1 LIEKFLWAVF
11 LAQKPATQN
20 FLSTQKG
27 KHMMDATY
35 PENIQRAVTF
45 FRQADLERLLYKLR
59 EKYIEIGT
67 IGGQIQFKDSTAY
80 ERREIASFLQKPPY
94 RDTTIRIKLSDIDN
108 VLRQSSFQCTLPE
121 LLAAFYPGQPLITR
135 PQQRA
140 ARTSHQEQFQQ
151 ALQAITAA
159 QPDAS
164 RSQQWLQHGPHG
176 QDWLF
181 ARYKNAST
189 DEQEQQLA
197 TIRHV
202 AALLNQLPGPASP
215 ERLALFAQ
223 RTSGDPHNLDPGRP
237 AGRLLLQALSDLA
250 RTNIPLPG
258 QGRVQELHLYQNA
271 GLLVDTI
278 SSNVAVF
285 HLSSATNLDGSPD
298 PFITAAGPRILL
310 LPLCQLLQW
319 QALAPATPDIYVIEN
334 PQVFEEVI
342 ASLQANHNTSS
353 TLPTLVCTSG
363 WPSVASLTL
372 LDLLLTAS
380 PANLLHY
387 SGDFDLK
394 GLQIAAYLI
403 ERYPQR
409 CHPWHIDPPAYTHAM
424 QADGIAAQERDLQML
439 DALPAIFAPL
449 VEVMQE
455 QRKWAYQE
463 GIVQLLVEDVQ
474 G

>member
-1 LIEKFLWAVF
+1 MYFIYF
-11 LAQKPATQN
+11 QQN
-20 FLSTQKG
+20 NTTIIIIHERRRRVRKN
-27 KHMMDATY
+27 MTNTPY

-45 FRQADLERLLYKLR
+45 FRQADLERLLHKLR

-67 IGGQIQFKDSTAY
+67 VGGQIQLKDSTVR
-80 ERREIASFLQKPPY
+80 ERREIASFLQKSPY
-94 RDTTIRIKLSDIDN
+94 RDPTIRIKLSDVDN
-108 VLRQSSFQCTLPE
+108 ALQQSSFKCTLPE
-121 LLAAFYPGQPLITR
+121 LLTAFYPNQPLITR

-159 QPDAS
+159 QPDTS
-164 RSQQWLQHGPHG
+164 RSRQWLQHGQHG

-223 RTSGDPHNLDPGRP
+223 RTSGDPHNLDPERP

-250 RTNIPLPG
+250 GANIPPTG

-285 HLSSATNLDGSPD
+285 HLSAATNLDGSPD
-298 PFITAAGPRILL
+298 PFITTAGARILL

-319 QALAPATPDIYVIEN
+319 QTLSPATSDIYVIEN

-342 ASLQANHNTSS
+342 ANLQTNHS
-353 TLPTLVCTSG
+353 TLPTLICTSG
-363 WPSVASLTL
+363 WPSVAALTL
-372 LDLLLTAS
+372 LDLLLAAS
-380 PANLLHY
+380 PTNRLHY

-403 ERYPQR
+403 ERYPAR
-409 CHPWHIDPPAYTHAM
+409 CQSWHIDPSAYTHAL
-424 QADGIAAQERDLQML
+424 QSDGVAAQERDLQML
-439 DALPAIFAPL
+439 EALPAVFATL
-449 VEVMQE
+449 VEAMRE

-463 GIVQLLVEDVQ
+463 GITRLLVEDIMRNKH
-474 G
+474 

>member
-1 LIEKFLWAVF
+1 M
-11 LAQKPATQN
+11 TDT
-20 FLSTQKG
+20 S
-27 KHMMDATY
+27 Y

-45 FRQADLERLLYKLR
+45 FRQADLERLLHRLR

-67 IGGQIQFKDSTAY
+67 VGGQIQLKDSTTQ
-80 ERREIASFLQKPPY
+80 ERREIASFLAKPPY

-108 VLRQSSFQCTLPE
+108 ALQQSSFKCTLPE
-121 LLAAFYPGQPLITR
+121 LLAAFYPDQPLITR

-151 ALQAITAA
+151 ALQAITEA
-159 QPDAS
+159 QLDAS

-181 ARYKNAST
+181 ARYKNATT
-189 DEQEQQLA
+189 DEQEQQLT

-202 AALLNQLPGPASP
+202 AALLNQLPGPVSP

-250 RTNIPLPG
+250 GANIPLPA

-285 HLSSATNLDGSPD
+285 HLSAATNLDGSPD
-298 PFITAAGPRILL
+298 PFITAAGARILL

-319 QALAPATPDIYVIEN
+319 QALSPATPDIYVIEN

-342 ASLQANHNTSS
+342 ANLQTSH
-353 TLPTLVCTSG
+353 TPNNALPTLVCTSG
-363 WPSVASLTL
+363 WPSVAALTL
-372 LDLLLTAS
+372 LDLLLAAS
-380 PANLLHY
+380 PTNRLHY
-387 SGDFDLK
+387 SGDFDIK
-394 GLQIAAYLI
+394 GLQIAAYLL

-409 CHPWHIDPPAYTHAM
+409 SQPWHIDPPAYIHAM
-424 QADGIAAQERDLQML
+424 QADGIVAQERDLQML
-439 DALPAIFAPL
+439 DTLPTVFAPL
-449 VEVMQE
+449 VEVMRE

-463 GIVQLLVEDVQ
+463 GIVRLLIEDVQ